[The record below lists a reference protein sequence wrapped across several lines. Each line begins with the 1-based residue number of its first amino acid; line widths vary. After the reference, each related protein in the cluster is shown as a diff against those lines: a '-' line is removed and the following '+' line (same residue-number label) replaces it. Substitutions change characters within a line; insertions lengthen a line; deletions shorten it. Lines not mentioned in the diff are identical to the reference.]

1 MSMGVY
7 CTALI
12 GVCHF
17 GKASNVGVYTYTAWA
32 SALLVLRYR
41 AMRRPQSVGRVTG
54 KVPTLFAYISISY
67 TLIYKPLSTWN
78 PVHNWWYTLGN
89 LLRLNWSGK
98 NVPLRGSQKNF
109 IANAP
114 MCILSLSVRVSIR
127 IFCFAYPSFY
137 IEIFSVI
144 MTTNWRSVIFIRQNR
159 NFYLRGSP
167 SPMDKK
173 VLNLQCINL
182 T

>member
-12 GVCHF
+12 GVCRF
-17 GKASNVGVYTYTAWA
+17 GTAPNVGVYTYTAWA
-32 SALLVLRYR
+32 SVLLVLSDW
-41 AMRRPQSVGRVTG
+41 AMREPRSVGRVTG
-54 KVPTLFAYISISY
+54 KVPTLFAYMSISY
-67 TLIYKPLSTWN
+67 NLKTLLTWTS
-78 PVHNWWYTLGN
+78 VHSKWYTLGN

-114 MCILSLSVRVSIR
+114 MCILSLSVRVSTQT
-127 IFCFAYPSFY
+127 FCFAYPSFY

-144 MTTNWRSVIFIRQNR
+144 MTTNWRSMIFIRQNR
-159 NFYLRGSP
+159 DFYLRGSQF
-167 SPMDKK
+167 PMD
-173 VLNLQCINL
+173 
-182 T
+182 